1 MTGLIKLICLLIFLL
16 GSLGDS
22 ISTYICAKRFG
33 IQGEKNPIVR
43 GFMDTI
49 GVLPTMIIKFVALTA
64 MAVLVYPT
72 PYWWVNFVIGVP
84 YTAAAINNFQEL
96 KKSQ

>member
-22 ISTYICAKRFG
+22 VSTYICAKRFG

-43 GFMDTI
+43 GLMDVL
-49 GVLPTMIIKFVALTA
+49 GVLPAIILKFILLGVLGVALYTK
-64 MAVLVYPT
+64 
-72 PYWWVNFVIGVP
+72 PYAWVNLIIGVA
-84 YTAAAINNFQEL
+84 YMYATIHNFQEL